1 MDFPCAALQ
10 AGLLLVF
17 CSSFLL
23 RPQPRINQ
31 LPEAPFNMVLFEW
44 GNRYLSHA
52 DVHQTSPA
60 FSTHEGIL
68 SFLASGFSLLLNA
81 SLPWNL
87 PYCLNPNQ

>member
-31 LPEAPFNMVLFEW
+31 LPEAPFNMILFEW

-60 FSTHEGIL
+60 VPSSH
-68 SFLASGFSLLLNA
+68 LLMRA
-81 SLPWNL
+81 FFPSLPQVSAF
-87 PYCLNPNQ
+87 Y